1 LCRKATTSTI
11 PQKAGIAGL
20 PAQPARTE
28 IVVSDDDTQ
37 RILSSLER
45 LEARS
50 ELLDSR
56 FDRLESNF
64 DRLESN
70 FGRLESTFERL
81 EPRLDRLESKQDTLR
96 SDVDKM
102 RVAIMERIDRLQ
114 HTVDGTLDSIIV
126 DSGNTDRVERIA
138 RTALDDNRATSE
150 ILRVMQRQI
159 MRLQTDV
166 EQLKGP
172 P

>member
-1 LCRKATTSTI
+1 MI
-11 PQKAGIAGL
+11 PQNAGIAGL

-28 IVVSDDDTQ
+28 IIVSDDVTQ

-45 LEARS
+45 LE
-50 ELLDSR
+50 
-56 FDRLESNF
+56 
-64 DRLESN
+64 
-70 FGRLESTFERL
+70 
-81 EPRLDRLESKQDTLR
+81 SKQDTIRFDMDQMRLDMNQMRLDTGQLR
-96 SDVDKM
+96 TDVDKIEASVDKMQTGIDKM
-102 RVAIMERIDRLQ
+102 RVDIMERIDRLQ